1 MFVRFREARQRLQV
15 SLVETRRIGGRVRHD
30 HVASLGSIRIPPLPA
45 DRLAFWTKL
54 HQRLATLA
62 NRIDS
67 EAHGAVLGAVHA
79 RIPMPTPDDQRA
91 VQLENARGD
100 ASFWETLS
108 DAQSAAIEDSKT
120 LLAAMT
126 RTIAEREAAAAKA
139 LDKAR
144 DAAERLAR
152 VERGEDASGIGRP
165 LTHKDMIAAMGWKP
179 GDIRHAARLSEIEEL
194 GAHDDLMADIM
205 KRRGQ
210 VEKVAVRAVLR
221 RRNREGG
228 R

>member
-1 MFVRFREARQRLQV
+1 
-15 SLVETRRIGGRVRHD
+15 
-30 HVASLGSIRIPPLPA
+30 
-45 DRLAFWTKL
+45 
-54 HQRLATLA
+54 
-62 NRIDS
+62 
-67 EAHGAVLGAVHA
+67 
-79 RIPMPTPDDQRA
+79 
-91 VQLENARGD
+91 
-100 ASFWETLS
+100 
-108 DAQSAAIEDSKT
+108 
-120 LLAAMT
+120 MT